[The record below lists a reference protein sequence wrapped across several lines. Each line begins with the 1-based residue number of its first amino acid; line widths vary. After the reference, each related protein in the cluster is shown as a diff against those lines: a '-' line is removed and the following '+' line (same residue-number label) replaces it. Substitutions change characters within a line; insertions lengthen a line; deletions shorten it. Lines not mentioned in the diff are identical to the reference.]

1 MATSV
6 EFEHD
11 VPMPYGYRSSV
22 KHISWMREH
31 SMTRLEQRHAVA
43 TALGHQQRM
52 EHIVALLAEPQTQ
65 QDFASKIVKLQD
77 SVQGL
82 KGFFSDFLDPTLYTE
97 RQPYRGPDDTSI
109 AIRECGPA
117 TQQVFRTPELVEQIL
132 EHLGL
137 AEILSYDQVDRS
149 ARAILAQSTPLQSL
163 LSLRAYADDSLL
175 RLPFELYGDLRTAS
189 FYCRQGYDYDNGP
202 NNAWG
207 PGRTSSMVLLEAG
220 FESTANRIHLPKID
234 VRCRNM
240 LITQPPIKKMWVR
253 LQCCR
258 RASGLSDSQREHD
271 LHSDTGITI
280 GDLYDATKKAE
291 EEHSLCHRASR
302 MDHDAAG
309 FVHSGVSFRA
319 YVHHSMLPPVEP
331 TFELHNR
338 HMVDELDDDDQRQRD
353 SLLAGRMHAYMMYK
367 RKAFENDD
375 PIMTLANFEKAGL
388 MERWM
393 EEHQAS
399 MAQARALRRANPEG
413 SSLLQP
419 LPEIDFSESLASAQ
433 SAWAG
438 ASQAQRQDRYPPG
451 EE

>member
-1 MATSV
+1 MATIV
-6 EFEHD
+6 EFQHD
-11 VPMPYGYRSSV
+11 VPMPYGYRSSL
-22 KHISWMREH
+22 KHIPWMREH

-97 RQPYRGPDDTSI
+97 RQPYRGPDDTLT

-137 AEILSYDQVDRS
+137 ADILSYDQVDRS
-149 ARAILAQSTPLQSL
+149 ARAIVAQSTPLQSSL
-163 LSLRAYADDSLL
+163 LLRADAADSLL

-189 FYCRQGYDYDNGP
+189 FYCRQSYDYDNGP
-202 NNAWG
+202 NNTWG
-207 PGRTSSMVLLEAG
+207 PSGTSGMILLEAG
-220 FESTANRIHLPKID
+220 FESTANHVRLPKID

-240 LITQPPIKKMWVR
+240 LIAQPPIRKMWIR

-258 RASGLSDSQREHD
+258 NATGLSDSE
-271 LHSDTGITI
+271 LITI

-291 EEHSLCHRASR
+291 EEHSLCHRASQLY
-302 MDHDAAG
+302 HDAAG

-319 YVHHSMLPPVEP
+319 YVHHSMLRPVTPILE
-331 TFELHNR
+331 THNP
-338 HMVDELDDDDQRQRD
+338 HMVDDLDDDD
-353 SLLAGRMHAYMMYK
+353 
-367 RKAFENDD
+367 E
-375 PIMTLANFEKAGL
+375 
-388 MERWM
+388 W
-393 EEHQAS
+393 
-399 MAQARALRRANPEG
+399 
-413 SSLLQP
+413 
-419 LPEIDFSESLASAQ
+419 
-433 SAWAG
+433 
-438 ASQAQRQDRYPPG
+438 
-451 EE
+451 